1 MRQSLLLPALFLA
14 TCAWAQPDLDS
25 LDAYLA
31 RTVKAF
37 DQPGLAV
44 GVVKDGAL
52 IWSKG
57 YGKLDLAKADVVTPN
72 SVFYCASISKAFTAC
87 AIGLLVDEGKLAFD
101 DPVKK
106 HLPWFS
112 TPDPYV
118 TDHFLVRDL
127 LCHRSGWITFDGD
140 LLWYGSD
147 FNQREILERH
157 AKEPFTYEFRNEFG
171 YSNLMFIAA
180 AQVVEAVS
188 GMTWD
193 QFITSRIFKPLGM
206 DRSRVETADLAT
218 MTDVALPHVRK
229 GQDPAAPQ
237 KSMPYQ
243 ALKGADGA
251 CGVLSTVIDL
261 AKWDAMWMNEG
272 QANGGTF
279 LKKETWTTITSPQL
293 SNEVGPDAAAN
304 GRHFNGTAMGWF
316 TNDQYGAKII
326 THSGGM
332 PGFIL
337 NHAVVPEKDLA
348 VIALGNGETSSV
360 FAATA
365 KVLNMYLGD
374 GKADPTSRM
383 LKGSEANKAEDAKRV
398 SDRLTARVKGTK
410 PTAAA
415 MALKGAYTDKVYGDA
430 IIEEVNGAPV
440 LSFPHAKELFT
451 GSLEHWHYDTWKW
464 NHADPF
470 LEAGYVTFAF
480 DADHTVTG
488 FKIDLHSPDF
498 HFWKLHFERVDP
510 SDAPGR

>member
-1 MRQSLLLPALFLA
+1 MRSISLLLLLPAIVPAF
-14 TCAWAQPDLDS
+14 AQPDLDS

-44 GVVKDGAL
+44 GIVKDGQL

-57 YGKLDLAKADVVTPN
+57 YGKLDLAKSDAVTPN

-87 AIGLLVDEGKLAFD
+87 AIGLLVDEGKLSFD

-118 TDHFLVRDL
+118 TEHFLLRDL

-140 LLWYGSD
+140 LLWYGPD
-147 FNQREILERH
+147 FSQREILERH
-157 AKEPFTYEFRNEFG
+157 AKEPFTYEFRNAFG

-180 AQVVEAVS
+180 AQVIEAAS
-188 GMTWD
+188 GMSWD
-193 QFITSRIFKPLGM
+193 QFITTRIFKPLGM
-206 DRSRVETADLAT
+206 DRSRVETADLAS
-218 MTDVALPHVRK
+218 MSDVAMPHVRK

-251 CGVLSTVIDL
+251 CGVMSTVIDL

-272 QANGGTF
+272 QAAGVTF
-279 LKKETWTTITSPQL
+279 LKKGTWTTITTPQI
-293 SNEVGPDAAAN
+293 SNEVGPDAASG
-304 GRHFNGTAMGWF
+304 GRHFSGTAMGWF
-316 TNDQYGAKII
+316 TNDQYGVKII

-348 VIALGNGETSSV
+348 VIALGNGESSSV
-360 FAATA
+360 FAATGKA
-365 KVLNMYLGD
+365 LNMYLGD
-374 GKADPTSRM
+374 GKADPTTRM
-383 LKGSEANKAEDAKRV
+383 LTGAEANKAENAKRV
-398 SDRLTARVKGTK
+398 ADRVTARVMGTK
-410 PTAAA
+410 PSGPPSG
-415 MALKGAYTDKVYGDA
+415 LKGTYTDNVYGDA
-430 IIEEVNGAPV
+430 NIEETNGIAK
-440 LSFPHAKELFT
+440 LIFPRAKELFT
-451 GSLEHWHYDTWKW
+451 GDLEHWHYDTWKW

-470 LEAGYVTFAF
+470 LEPGYVTFEF

-488 FKIDLHSPDF
+488 FKIDLYSPDF
-498 HFWKLHFERVDP
+498 HFYKLHFK
-510 SDAPGR
+510 SQ